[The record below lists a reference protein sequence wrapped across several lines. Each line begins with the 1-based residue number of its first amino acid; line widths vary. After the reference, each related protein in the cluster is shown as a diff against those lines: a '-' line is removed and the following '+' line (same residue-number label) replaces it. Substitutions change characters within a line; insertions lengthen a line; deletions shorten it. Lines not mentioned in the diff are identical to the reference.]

1 MSKKNKKRST
11 KEKKI
16 KKVVIYTI
24 AIFLMWLVANNSN
37 TYRSYWFPGLY
48 ADFIEFFWGHNK

>member
-1 MSKKNKKRST
+1 MKKV
-11 KEKKI
+11 